1 MFGWKE
7 TQGSKGPSGT
17 AERAGAESQALGLL
31 TGSLPVLEPLTS
43 PPISGKVLFIL
54 SPKLFL

>member
-7 TQGSKGPSGT
+7 TQGSKGPRDT
-17 AERAGAESQALGLL
+17 AERERAESQALGVL

-43 PPISGKVLFIL
+43 LPISGKVLFIL
-54 SPKLFL
+54 SPRLFL